1 MDDADKRRAPRANVE
16 VACALRRRG
25 GASIPAETLNLGP
38 GGTLVRTERPLSI
51 DESLDFELDTRIAAP
66 ARVLR
71 HEGHDIYALRFEN
84 PPELM
89 VRRLQEIASGAS
101 L

>member
-1 MDDADKRRAPRANVE
+1 MDGADKRRAPRADVA
-16 VACALRRRG
+16 VACALRRRS
-25 GASIPAETLNLGP
+25 GAPIPAETLNLGP
-38 GGTLVRTERPLSI
+38 GGTLVRTGRPLAI

-71 HEGHDIYALRFEN
+71 HEGGAIYALRFEN

-89 VRRLQEIASGAS
+89 VRRLQELAASAPG
-101 L
+101 

>member
-1 MDDADKRRAPRANVE
+1 METADKRRAPRVNVT
-16 VACALRRRG
+16 VSCALRRRSG
-25 GASIPAETLNLGP
+25 TTIPAETLNLGP
-38 GGTLVRTERPLSI
+38 GGTLLKTRRPLSI

-89 VRRLQEIASGAS
+89 VRRLQELTAGAPR
-101 L
+101 

>member
-1 MDDADKRRAPRANVE
+1 MDTADKRRAPRANVA
-16 VACALRRRG
+16 VTCALRRRS
-25 GASIPAETLNLGP
+25 GASIAAETLNLGP
-38 GGTLVRTERPLSI
+38 GGTLVRTRRPLSI

-71 HEGHDIYALRFEN
+71 HEGHDVYALRFEN

-89 VRRLQEIASGAS
+89 VRRLQELASGAS